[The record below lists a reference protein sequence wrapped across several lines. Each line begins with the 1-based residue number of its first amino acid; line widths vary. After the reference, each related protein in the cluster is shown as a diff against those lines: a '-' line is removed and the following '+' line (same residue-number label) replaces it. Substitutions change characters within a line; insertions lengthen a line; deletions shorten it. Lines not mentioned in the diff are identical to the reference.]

1 MHSRMTNDADG
12 TPADT
17 AADLD
22 GEDIG
27 REGVAG
33 KGTAEEGP
41 GGEGDPA
48 GEPTGGR
55 ETADLRLVLPALTA
69 WLTALVLIGCHPV
82 VAYLTAGLCGCAVVP
97 ALVAAGRVLNDPVRR
112 GAGVRRPPR
121 GGWLARPAIARP
133 AIARHGALAGA
144 VLACAAASAVGVGM
158 RLSAV
163 GSGPVRAL
171 AGAGAVATADAVV
184 SESPQQVLSKGRE
197 ITMVRVRV
205 ERVRSHGRVTGTRV
219 PVLVLAAARGWR
231 ALVISQRVRFTGRL
245 VRPDHAELLAAVA
258 IVRGPPAVLGGP
270 SAVQRAAE
278 TVRAKLRAACDSLPA
293 AQRGVL
299 PGMVVGDTSR
309 LDRHL
314 NDDFKA
320 AGLTHL
326 LVVSGANLAIVA
338 GAVLGLARF
347 AGLGRRR
354 AATLAAVAVLG
365 FVVVARPEPSVL
377 RATVMAMI
385 GLLALVSGR
394 RRHGVAGLSGA
405 VLLLVLADPEL
416 ARSAGFALSVVAT
429 AALLVCAPR
438 WRDLLRRRL
447 PRVVAEPLAVAAAAQ
462 LACAPLLVM
471 LSGELSVVA
480 VGANLLAEPA
490 VVPAT
495 LLGAAA
501 GITAPFALPLARL
514 LVWPAGLAAGWIV
527 GVAHVAAAL
536 PYATVAWPAG
546 LVGGAFLL
554 AAGAIALLV
563 LRRRTPRRLAA
574 ALLAGLLVVVIA
586 VQVWQPGWPPR
597 GWLFVACDVG
607 QGDGL
612 VLAAGRARAVV
623 VDTGPDPG
631 HMDQCLT
638 DLGVRVIP
646 LIVLTHPHAD
656 HIGGLPGALSGR
668 TVGGVVTSGRS
679 AGEELRDLR
688 GEQVTP
694 AQPGQRWAVGELS
707 LTVLAPSPQ
716 GPRVSTRDDG
726 TTVNNISVVM
736 VAAWPGLRVLLSGDV
751 ETEAQRSL
759 VARVGPV
766 DVLKVPHHGSKS
778 QDPAFLAA
786 SGASVAVIS
795 VGADNDYGHPAPAT
809 LTLLRNLGMRTFR
822 TDTDGSIAVART
834 AGGMAVVPHKVR
846 SGSG

>member
-1 MHSRMTNDADG
+1 VTAGDANGRVTNEVGGAMSGGAGGDG
-12 TPADT
+12 
-17 AADLD
+17 
-22 GEDIG
+22 
-27 REGVAG
+27 AG
-33 KGTAEEGP
+33 GGGT
-41 GGEGDPA
+41 GGEPA
-48 GEPTGGR
+48 GVKEA
-55 ETADLRLVLPALTA
+55 ADLRLVIPAVTA

-82 VAYLTAGLCGCAVVP
+82 TAYLTAGICGGAVVP
-97 ALVAAGRVLNDPVRR
+97 ALAAASRGRRS
-112 GAGVRRPPR
+112 GT
-121 GGWLARPAIARP
+121 

-144 VLACAAASAVGVGM
+144 ALACAAASAAGVGM
-158 RLSAV
+158 RLSAI

-171 AGAGAVATADAVV
+171 AVAGAGATVDAVV
-184 SESPQQVLSKGRE
+184 SESPRQVSSRGRE
-197 ITMVRVRV
+197 IIMVRVRV
-205 ERVRSHGRVTGTRV
+205 ERVRGHGQVTGTRV
-219 PVLVLAAARGWR
+219 PVLVLAAAQRWR
-231 ALVISQRVRFTGRL
+231 SSVISQRVRFTGRL
-245 VRPDHAELLAAVA
+245 VPPDRAELLAAVM
-258 IVRGPPAVLGGP
+258 IVRGPPVVLGGP
-270 SAVQRAAE
+270 TTVQRAAE
-278 TVRAKLRAACDSLPA
+278 MIRAKLRAACDSLPA

-314 NDDFKA
+314 NDDFRA

-354 AATLAAVAVLG
+354 AAALAAVAVLG
-365 FVVVARPEPSVL
+365 FVIVARPEPSVL
-377 RATVMAMI
+377 RATIMAMI

-394 RRHGVAGLSGA
+394 KRHGVAALGGA

-429 AALLVCAPR
+429 AALLVFAPR

-462 LACAPLLVM
+462 LACAPLIVV
-471 LSGELSVVA
+471 LSGQLSLVS

-501 GITAPFALPLARL
+501 GIVAPVALPLARL

-536 PYATVAWPAG
+536 PYATVAWPDG
-546 LVGGAFLL
+546 FVGGALLL
-554 AAGAIALLV
+554 AVGVLALLV

-574 ALLAGLLVVVIA
+574 ALAAGLLVVVIG
-586 VQVWQPGWPPR
+586 VRLWQPGWPPR

-612 VLAAGRARAVV
+612 VLAAGPARAVV
-623 VDTGPDPG
+623 VDTGPDPSL
-631 HMDQCLT
+631 MDRCLT
-638 DLGVRVIP
+638 DLGVQVIP

-656 HIGGLPGALSGR
+656 HIDGLPGALGGR
-668 TVGGVVTSGRS
+668 TVGEVVTSGRS

-688 GEQVTP
+688 GEQVAP
-694 AQPGQRWAVGELS
+694 AGPGQRWAVGGLS

-736 VAAWPGLRVLLSGDV
+736 VARWPGLSVLLSGDV

-766 DVLKVPHHGSKS
+766 DVLKVPHHGSRA

-786 SGASVAVIS
+786 SKARVAVIS

-809 LTLLRNLGMRTFR
+809 LALLRDLGMRTFR
-822 TDTDGSIAVART
+822 TDTDGSIAVVRT
-834 AGGMAVVPHKVR
+834 AGGLAIVPHKGR
-846 SGSG
+846 SSAGR